1 MAFTLRELNLMN
13 NEKPGVQ
20 TSLLRSSN
28 SEIDTFFGDEYSP
41 QKSKQKYR
49 DIEDED
55 MIQADAQID
64 ETFDDF
70 FIRFLLN
77 SHLSNNE
84 IMVQL
89 SQAKLGMLEV
99 NIND

>member
-55 MIQADAQID
+55 MI
-64 ETFDDF
+64 
-70 FIRFLLN
+70 
-77 SHLSNNE
+77 
-84 IMVQL
+84 
-89 SQAKLGMLEV
+89 
-99 NIND
+99 